1 MIRLACFDL
10 DGTLVSSLPEIAE
23 GVRRLARAH
32 GLPEPADEV
41 VGVMIGGGVR
51 VLIERLMKWWR
62 AAGAP
67 VDGFSEDAL
76 LRSLVEVWSEMDGSR
91 ISAYP
96 GAFEGVRALRSAGV
110 ACWVVTNKEEPL
122 ARVFLEGRGLA
133 GLFNGVIGAGGAER
147 PKPAPDMIERA
158 MREAGVAPAEC
169 VMVGDSRNDALAAR
183 AAGVRAMLVETGY
196 NEGVPLAAWAAAE
209 DFHEVQ
215 PDVAHVCAQLIR
227 ELKR

>member
-1 MIRLACFDL
+1 MIRLVCFDL

-51 VLIERLMKWWR
+51 VLIERLLKWWR

-67 VDGFSEDAL
+67 LDGLSEDAL
-76 LRSLVEVWSEMDGSR
+76 LRGLVEVWSEMDGSL

-96 GAFEGVRALRSAGV
+96 GAFEGVRALRAAGV

-122 ARVFLEGRGLA
+122 ARAFLAGRGLA
-133 GLFNGVIGAGGAER
+133 GLFNGVIGQGGAER

-158 MREAGVAPAEC
+158 MRGAHAAPAEC

-183 AAGVRAMLVETGY
+183 AAGVRAVLVETGY

-209 DFHEVQ
+209 GFDEVH

-227 ELKR
+227 ELNR